1 MDTPI
6 SVRPAA
12 TTVKGEARRQ
22 AIIEAAAALIRESGP
37 SAVSHRAV
45 AQRAR
50 CSLSATTYYFNGLDD
65 LLYHAG
71 QLNVSQWA
79 ERAEHTAEKVESL
92 QSLPGL
98 EERIELLLEATL
110 PAKGPYLG
118 HYMQLISANASQP
131 VGRAYR
137 EGRSRLNAAVARV
150 LDRMEIPASPEMII
164 AIVDGAAVTAL
175 SEMRDVRETASSLLR
190 RLSRHLTMIA
200 DTPRTDRR
208 MLDAVQEIRRDVPL
222 PDAQELNEPPA
233 STTS

>member
-1 MDTPI
+1 M
-6 SVRPAA
+6 
-12 TTVKGEARRQ
+12 
-22 AIIEAAAALIRESGP
+22 
-37 SAVSHRAV
+37 
-45 AQRAR
+45 
-50 CSLSATTYYFNGLDD
+50 CSSD
-65 LLYHAG
+65 L
-71 QLNVSQWA
+71 
-79 ERAEHTAEKVESL
+79 
-92 QSLPGL
+92 
-98 EERIELLLEATL
+98 
-110 PAKGPYLG
+110 
-118 HYMQLISANASQP
+118 
-131 VGRAYR
+131 YR

-208 MLDAVQEIRRDVPL
+208 MLDAVQEIRRAVPL